1 MSQLRQIPA
10 QGRSEGLVN
19 NTIQLEFSPQYQ
31 QQLLQWQQLWLKMQ
45 QQKGTTPT
53 LAAPPPLS
61 TLNRKSV
68 LLGQSNRQSTL
79 PYHSIP
85 YQQNPA
91 SISSNNMAQ
100 STSQMLPVFNRP
112 AMKVPIPRQS
122 HTPVTT
128 SPTISASSETISN
141 GYMRPLCRAIAPFQ
155 PQHDHPIANVN
166 INIGSD
172 MFQRL
177 WMRTMFKLP
186 PAEVDDSLLPISFV
200 LNSWKAKGTE
210 SKCDWPEKVDL
221 AVNGAAI
228 VPLRVSNVHISTI

>member
-10 QGRSEGLVN
+10 SGRSEGLVN
-19 NTIQLEFSPQYQ
+19 NSIPLGFSPQYQ

-53 LAAPPPLS
+53 LPVPPPVS
-61 TLNRKSV
+61 TLNRESV
-68 LLGQSNRQSTL
+68 LLGQPNRQSTL

-85 YQQNPA
+85 HQQNPV
-91 SISSNNMAQ
+91 SISSNNMVQ
-100 STSQMLPVFNRP
+100 LNSQIWPAFNRP
-112 AMKVPIPRQS
+112 AMKATIPRQS
-122 HTPVTT
+122 HTPVTK
-128 SPTISASSETISN
+128 SPTLSASSETISN

-166 INIGSD
+166 INVGSD
-172 MFQRL
+172 MFKRL
-177 WMRTMFKLP
+177 WMRTVFKLP
-186 PAEVDDSLLPISFV
+186 PAEVDDNLLPISFV

-228 VPLRVSNVHISTI
+228 VPLRVSNVPMSKI